1 MAKKKTPVEPP
12 AKQDGLNA
20 KVRGIEVRLSS
31 VVKYLEKTFLADVD
45 GDGNVAGHL
54 RVMIAAALLIGVS
67 IIGITHAATVWN
79 LRDSAD
85 AYNVIAV
92 GDDGAFVVQS
102 ADGTATLDVD
112 ASGGLTATDLTVGD
126 DVAIGGM
133 VNITPTA
140 LALTNAATV
149 TVADG
154 VYLVTPGGGPA
165 DGTNTVTL
173 ANATTSGDQVT
184 FIIAAG
190 ATNLLAI
197 ADSGIVKLSAAFLGG
212 DDDVL
217 SLIAVG
223 TNWVEQSRSA
233 N

>member
-102 ADGTATLDVD
+102 ADGTETIDVAADGTVTAGAGGFAGAVAGDPTCDDINMSGAVGDSLGFNITQAGTVTGLTATVKLVD
-112 ASGGLTATDLTVGD
+112 ASGVPTDTDYVVQKLFVMDNDNTQEVSWCEVRTVIDDATIRLRTEPSNCGLWL
-126 DVAIGGM
+126 M
-133 VNITPTA
+133 VH
-140 LALTNAATV
+140 
-149 TVADG
+149 
-154 VYLVTPGGGPA
+154 
-165 DGTNTVTL
+165 
-173 ANATTSGDQVT
+173 
-184 FIIAAG
+184 
-190 ATNLLAI
+190 
-197 ADSGIVKLSAAFLGG
+197 
-212 DDDVL
+212 
-217 SLIAVG
+217 
-223 TNWVEQSRSA
+223 
-233 N
+233 